1 MDRATIFLGKFAQI
15 VRGLGYQT
23 VGKNEYAKLDD
34 DKIFPRIEYSIS
46 GSLKS
51 QFSMTVGFVLPSVNS
66 IVENYLTNHLLVR
79 SFLDKSSFTVF
90 NSLEA
95 VGEEFSKKFRLYPDM
110 GDMSDDESDLYF
122 SDMKYILERSLP
134 IHNRLER
141 LTDWIENNEGFPFGY
156 HIYTIPAVLSY
167 LGKVD
172 ILRAYIDF
180 VRSEEWPKNYDDY
193 LAYLESLMSPSS

>member
-95 VGEEFSKKFRLYPDM
+95 VGEEFSKKFRL
-110 GDMSDDESDLYF
+110 SRNISLR
-122 SDMKYILERSLP
+122 KY
-134 IHNRLER
+134 
-141 LTDWIENNEGFPFGY
+141 
-156 HIYTIPAVLSY
+156 
-167 LGKVD
+167 
-172 ILRAYIDF
+172 
-180 VRSEEWPKNYDDY
+180 
-193 LAYLESLMSPSS
+193 